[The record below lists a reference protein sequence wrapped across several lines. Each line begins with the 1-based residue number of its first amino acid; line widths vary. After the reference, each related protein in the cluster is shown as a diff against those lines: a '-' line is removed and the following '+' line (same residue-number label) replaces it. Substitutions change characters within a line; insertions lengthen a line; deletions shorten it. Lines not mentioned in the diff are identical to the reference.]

1 MLLSFYILPNSSEN
15 KLCGLHNGA
24 IKLKLRAPPV
34 DGAANKAI
42 IEYLSEILNIPKKNI
57 EIKRGDLSRHK
68 QVELLVDVIDEA
80 MIRQKLGV

>member
-34 DGAANKAI
+34 EGAANKAI
-42 IEYLSEILNIPKKNI
+42 IEFLSQILGLPKKQI
-57 EIKRGDLSRHK
+57 EIKRGELSRHK
-68 QVELLVDVIDEA
+68 QVEIFVDAIDELL
-80 MIRQKLGV
+80 INRKLGL